1 MSEGFQGRDL
11 TVGEAARVGGAAT
24 DEGLVPPVI
33 PDLLSK
39 AGADRPV
46 GPTFV
51 VVTFVLLGFR
61 LVGVEERLG
70 TGFGCEAGTL
80 EARDGV
86 DDLVGTVDREGVVE
100 REAGLDDAGTGL
112 AGTVLDGRMG
122 REVGVEG
129 REGRV
134 ECVER
139 VVRPVGVAGLEDGGP
154 PDEDGLRVVVRL
166 CDEVVRDG
174 GLLPVLPLK
183 GGS

>member
-1 MSEGFQGRDL
+1 MSEGFHGRDL
-11 TVGEAARVGGAAT
+11 TVGEAARVAGAAT

-39 AGADRPV
+39 AGADRP
-46 GPTFV
+46 TFV
-51 VVTFVLLGFR
+51 VVTFALLGFR

-100 REAGLDDAGTGL
+100 REAGLDAAGTGL
-112 AGTVLDGRMG
+112 VGTVLDGRMG

-139 VVRPVGVAGLEDGGP
+139 VVRLVGVAGLEDGGP